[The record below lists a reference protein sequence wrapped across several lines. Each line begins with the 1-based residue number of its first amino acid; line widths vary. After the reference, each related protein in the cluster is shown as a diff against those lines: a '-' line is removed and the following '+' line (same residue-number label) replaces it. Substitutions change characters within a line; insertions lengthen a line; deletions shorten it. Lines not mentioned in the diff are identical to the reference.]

1 MNIAQNQLFQDG
13 NHRTALE
20 NMFDSLSY
28 QGLSIRFDTQGNPEV
43 DGFRLYVQLKSL
55 TDVTGKWPVNEPARV
70 ETEMIKLLKDVV
82 RIRDVTWDERVGL
95 AKFVKVDTPV
105 VLKQVDDLHKRLM
118 NIVKEQGKPAAQA
131 EYKKIKATDP
141 LLYFRHHYLWGDI

>member
-1 MNIAQNQLFQDG
+1 MSIAENQLFQDG

-28 QGLSIRFDTQGNPEV
+28 QGLSIRFDTKGNPEV

-55 TDVTGKWPVNEPARV
+55 TDSTGKWPLNQPDRV
-70 ETEMIKLLKDVV
+70 KTEMVKLLKDVV
-82 RIRDVTWDERVGL
+82 RIRDVAWDERLGL
-95 AKFVKVDTPV
+95 AKFVKVDTPL

-118 NIVKEQGKPAAQA
+118 DIVKEKGKLAAQE
-131 EYKKIKATDP
+131 EYKKIKISDP
-141 LLYFRHHYLWGDI
+141 LLYFRHLYLWGDI